1 MKDIEP
7 FDIEVLEPRGNVT
20 VVVPVGEID
29 IYTAPLL
36 RDALAESIDAGA
48 RHLVVDLA
56 EVPFIDSSGLG
67 VLVVALRRLHA
78 CGGSIDLVCHRDNVI
93 RAFRLTGLLSVFPLH
108 ASRDEALA
116 ALVPTRD

>member
-7 FDIEVLEPRGNVT
+7 FDIKVLEQHGNVT
-20 VVVPVGEID
+20 VVVPAGEID

-36 RDALAESIDAGA
+36 RDTLSESIDAGA
-48 RHLVVDLA
+48 RHLLVDLA
-56 EVPFIDSSGLG
+56 EVSFIDSSGLG

-78 CGGSIDLVCHRDNVI
+78 CGGSIDLACHGENVI

-108 ASRDEALA
+108 DSREEALA
-116 ALVPTRD
+116 MLAQTRD